1 MGRKPFDYSRYSQQK
16 LAAARLM
23 ADPDDKSTNKQI
35 AETSGITERQL
46 YRWKEDPEFVELV
59 NHLAK
64 QHMDAFMSTVYRQLQ
79 KKVNEGSVKAIE
91 LAMKRMGDLIDRKEI
106 TAEVSVEQTTLEGAT
121 VEDLDKRIAAQEA
134 KLLDTVEVA
143 PDTFEVVSDGLDDVE

>member
-1 MGRKPFDYSRYSQQK
+1 
-16 LAAARLM
+16 
-23 ADPDDKSTNKQI
+23 
-35 AETSGITERQL
+35 
-46 YRWKEDPEFVELV
+46 
-59 NHLAK
+59 
-64 QHMDAFMSTVYRQLQ
+64 MDAFMSTVYRQLQ